1 MCCVPLS
8 GGEAHAVD
16 SDHSPSLSIGLV
28 PRSQTAG
35 CTMERKGYSLAL
47 FGVLLVCFS
56 GALRPASGKGTT
68 VE

>member
-1 MCCVPLS
+1 
-8 GGEAHAVD
+8 
-16 SDHSPSLSIGLV
+16 
-28 PRSQTAG
+28 
-35 CTMERKGYSLAL
+35 MERKSYAVAL